1 MARIKIDEI
10 VKHLGFEFKS
20 SLKKTVKAQFPEKQ
34 FDDRELF
41 NKFVDTLSGEC
52 KKWEVV
58 PDNFVEK
65 GDY

>member
-1 MARIKIDEI
+1 MARVKIDEI
-10 VKHLGFEFKS
+10 TKHLSYEI
-20 SLKKTVKAQFPEKQ
+20 KKAFVRTVKQQFPDSE
-34 FDDRELF
+34 FDERELF
-41 NKFVDTLSGEC
+41 NKFLDNVAGEC

>member
-10 VKHLGFEFKS
+10 VNHLCYVFKS
-20 SLKKTVKAQFPEKQ
+20 TLKKVVKQQFPDKE

-41 NKFVDTLSGEC
+41 KKFVDTLSGEC

-65 GDY
+65 GDF

>member
-1 MARIKIDEI
+1 MARVKIDEI
-10 VKHLGFEFKS
+10 VNHLGYEFKNA
-20 SLKKTVKAQFPEKQ
+20 LRKTVKIKFPDKE

-41 NKFVDTLSGEC
+41 KKFVDTLSGEC